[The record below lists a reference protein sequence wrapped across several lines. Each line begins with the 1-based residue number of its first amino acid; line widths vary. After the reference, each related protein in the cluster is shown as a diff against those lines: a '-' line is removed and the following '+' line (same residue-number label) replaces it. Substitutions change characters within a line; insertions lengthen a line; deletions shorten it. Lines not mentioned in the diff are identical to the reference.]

1 MHPEPRRAARRLW
14 AVLLLL
20 ALAVGS
26 QVPAVRAQSLDLG
39 AEIFARVNAIRAEH
53 GLPPYL
59 WNEQLAIAA
68 RRHANDMAATGWISH
83 TGPNGDG
90 YRDRARDAGYPAFSW
105 GLFVSENTFG
115 GMGDLDAAM
124 TWWMNS
130 PVHRSQILSTR
141 FREIG
146 AASAS
151 RGGYTYYDITFG
163 DRPDVPAS
171 APPPP
176 PSALSAP
183 NAPPAAPVDTA
194 VLPEGAIVYTVQP
207 GDWLLAI
214 SRRFGISL
222 QDLMALNHLSDAD
235 SLYPGQNLVISVR
248 PPAQA
253 APAVQPAPLDRPIAQ
268 PVDLNNLPDGAV
280 IYTVQPG
287 DTLLAITSRYG
298 VNPDDVAALNALPDL
313 DTLAVGQ
320 RLVLS
325 LTPLP
330 EPQPVALPP
339 VQSQA
344 PTLIRAVPAGLP
356 VYIVREGDT
365 LSAIALRYEVSVNEL
380 IRLNQ
385 LQDPNTLALGQV
397 LILSNIPESVSDL
410 NSNTDRPPRPMH
422 LVWLIAVPS
431 AEQGRHDLLHMPQ
444 GG

>member
-1 MHPEPRRAARRLW
+1 MA
-14 AVLLLL
+14 
-20 ALAVGS
+20 S
-26 QVPAVRAQSLDLG
+26 QVPAVRAQSPDLG
-39 AEIFARVNAIRAEH
+39 ADIFARVNAIRAEH

-105 GLFVSENTFG
+105 GLFVSENIFG

-176 PSALSAP
+176 APPAPSAPSAL
-183 NAPPAAPVDTA
+183 PPAPVDTA

-214 SRRFGISL
+214 SRRFGISV
-222 QDLMALNHLSDAD
+222 QDLMALNHLSDANT
-235 SLYPGQNLVISVR
+235 LYPGQSLVISLK
-248 PPAQA
+248 PPTQPA
-253 APAVQPAPLDRPIAQ
+253 APEAKPAPLDKPISQ
-268 PVDLNNLPDGAV
+268 PVDLNNLPAGAV

-298 VNPDDVAALNALPDL
+298 VNPDDVAALNALSDL

-339 VQSQA
+339 VQSKA
-344 PTLIRAVPAGLP
+344 PALTLAVPAGLP

-365 LSAIALRYEVSVNEL
+365 LSAIALRYAVSVDDL
-380 IRLNQ
+380 IRLNR

-397 LILSNIPESVSDL
+397 LVLSDIPETVSDL
-410 NSNTDRPPRPMH
+410 NSGTDRPPRPAH
-422 LVWLIAVPS
+422 LVWLIAVPP
-431 AEQGRHDLLHMPQ
+431 AEQERHNLLHVPQ